1 MLTQAEQEEYSVF
14 VVEQEPGADPLD
26 SIADDM
32 AETGLDGAPGTADA
46 PIAVSDDE
54 DPELQEALRLSRE
67 EFAQRHDSET
77 HSLVRCLPL
86 TQTPRRRRA
95 RELSSGSEEN
105 DLHVDAIAP
114 RRHRS
119 RNEPASPVL
128 EPLPTSGH
136 RSQRRWQQR
145 AADHDPTD
153 TPGIRPNRSR
163 RNSRRQSSSD
173 ILDSDELP
181 SVRRSPFLAA
191 AASTSLFDDDVQEID
206 SSDSESEAPAP
217 VHLDDDDEQLQAVI
231 AASLGQPY
239 EVSDRLRSHTERELQ
254 RAPSAPAPLPADVE
268 RIRRLR
274 EAAQKPPEPAPP
286 AKETSTPPRSSD
298 PSDEDEEE
306 ETESEPPAVSA
317 EEMRRLRL
325 ARFG

>member
-1 MLTQAEQEEYSVF
+1 MF

-32 AETGLDGAPGTADA
+32 AETSLDDAPGTADA

-67 EFAQRHDSET
+67 EFAQRLDNEP
-77 HSLVRCLPL
+77 HSLVRQYPL

-105 DLHVDAIAP
+105 DVHVDAIAR

-119 RNEPASPVL
+119 RNDPGSPVL

-136 RSQRRWQQR
+136 RRQRRWQQR
-145 AADHDPTD
+145 AADDDSID
-153 TPGIRPNRSR
+153 TPGMRPHRSR

-181 SVRRSPFLAA
+181 SIRRSPFLTA

-206 SSDSESEAPAP
+206 SSDSEHEAPAAP
-217 VHLDDDDEQLQAVI
+217 HLDDDDEQLQAVI

-239 EVSDRLRSHTERELQ
+239 EVSDRIRSHTERELQ
-254 RAPSAPAPLPADVE
+254 RTPSAPAPVPADVE

-274 EAAQKPPEPAPP
+274 EAAQKPPEQVPP
-286 AKETSTPPRSSD
+286 ANQTSASSHSSD
-298 PSDEDEEE
+298 HSEEE
-306 ETESEPPAVSA
+306 EEDDAESEPPAVSA

>member
-1 MLTQAEQEEYSVF
+1 MF

-32 AETGLDGAPGTADA
+32 AETSLDDAPGTADA

-67 EFAQRHDSET
+67 EFAQRVDTET
-77 HSLVRCLPL
+77 HSLVCLYSL

-105 DLHVDAIAP
+105 DVHVDAIAP
-114 RRHRS
+114 RRNRS
-119 RNEPASPVL
+119 RNDPGSPVL

-136 RSQRRWQQR
+136 RRQRRWQQR
-145 AADHDPTD
+145 AADDDSFD
-153 TPGIRPNRSR
+153 TPGMRPNRSR

-173 ILDSDELP
+173 ILDTDELP
-181 SVRRSPFLAA
+181 SIRRSPFLTA

-206 SSDSESEAPAP
+206 SSDSEHEAPATP
-217 VHLDDDDEQLQAVI
+217 HLDDDDEQLQAVI

-239 EVSDRLRSHTERELQ
+239 EVSDRIRSHTERELQ
-254 RAPSAPAPLPADVE
+254 RTPSAPAPVPADVE

-286 AKETSTPPRSSD
+286 ANQTSAPSHSSD
-298 PSDEDEEE
+298 HSEEE
-306 ETESEPPAVSA
+306 EEDETESEPPAVSA